1 MEKVGEFEEAVWAK
15 ERIRIVIRTAANRV
29 VKKYN
34 YERAAP
40 DTWSISRLLEKRIQ
54 RCESDLEVI
63 VIQGNGEQ
71 PRGNVVLRTLRA
83 SYRSQ

>member
-1 MEKVGEFEEAVWAK
+1 MMNVKEFEDAVWAT
-15 ERIRIVIRTAANRV
+15 EGIRIVIRAGANGAFENY
-29 VKKYN
+29 K

-40 DTWSISRLLEKRIQ
+40 DSWSISRLLEKRIQ
-54 RCESDLEVI
+54 QHASDLEVI